1 MAGAPIPAPL
11 VKVPDGL
18 PGAMVAVPSARR
30 FQRLRPV
37 ADPGAG
43 VETVPND
50 GMCLSVFLLLGRPD
64 SPGEVLLGRVD
75 PGQPWER
82 LGGLTADRVRGIG
95 DRWMLPSSH
104 LIAYEP
110 PAEAAAR
117 IATEQLERPGLP
129 LQGPEVHSET
139 EHRAG
144 RPPEDLHWD
153 LHFLFRGE
161 WPRNLPVAARPF
173 RELRFFSPKELG
185 TIEIARG
192 GGDILRLAGIL
203 R

>member
-1 MAGAPIPAPL
+1 MAETPP
-11 VKVPDGL
+11 
-18 PGAMVAVPSARR
+18 ARR

-37 ADPGAG
+37 ADPSAG

-50 GMCLSVFLLLGRPD
+50 GMCLSVFLLLGQPD
-64 SPGEVLLGRVD
+64 PSGGVLLGRID
-75 PGQPWER
+75 PGQPWGR
-82 LGGLTADRVRGIG
+82 LGGLTASRVQAIG

-104 LIAYEP
+104 LVAYESP
-110 PAEAAAR
+110 TEAAAR

-139 EHRAG
+139 EHRPG

-153 LHFLFRGE
+153 LHFLYRGA
-161 WPRNLPVAARPF
+161 WPRDLPVVARPF
-173 RELRFFSPKELG
+173 RELRFFSPKELRPL
-185 TIEIARG
+185 EIARG

-203 R
+203 P